1 MQENIS
7 QKDNNE
13 ITKERRFELPVQDTA
28 KERLSNFRDTVKQM
42 QEENPEVLG
51 ATVYGSM
58 IKGQQAREGSDVDA
72 FLYVDAENQKVGEE
86 NPGKY
91 RDKLLEKLGAKEN
104 ENSKYYE
111 DIRVQPLSEKIID
124 KEISDQL
131 DFYKKTDEYK
141 EMLNEKYG
149 EASEEEKEKLLRQEP
164 DFRTIQF
171 GISGMFHARVG
182 SGIEKYRKSF
192 LEKIVAVNDKDK
204 SEKLWGEVAAQLR
217 TMENRKNPNIQ
228 IETPDTLNVALRR
241 YAPELYAAVRKKE
254 DQEKIDNL
262 RLEILKS

>member
-1 MQENIS
+1 MQENLS
-7 QKDNNE
+7 QKDNTE
-13 ITKERRFELPVQDTA
+13 ITKERRFELPVQEKA
-28 KERLSNFRDTVKQM
+28 RERLDNFRDTVKQI
-42 QEENPEVLG
+42 QKENPEVLG

-58 IKGQQAREGSDVDA
+58 IKGQQAREESDVDA
-72 FLYVDAENQKVGEE
+72 FLYVDTENQKTGEE
-86 NPGKY
+86 NPDDY
-91 RDKLLEKLGAKEN
+91 RNRLLEKLGAKDN

-124 KEISDQL
+124 REINDQL

-141 EMLNEKYG
+141 KMLNEKYG

-192 LEKIVAVNDKDK
+192 LEKIVAMNDKDK
-204 SEKLWGEVAAQLR
+204 SEKLWGEVASQLR
-217 TMENRKNPNIQ
+217 TMENRKDPNIQ

-241 YAPELYAAVRKKE
+241 YAPELYSAIREKE
-254 DQEKIDNL
+254 DKEKMDSL